1 MTTKV
6 IFKKF
11 PEGDVIALFPDLPGT
26 NNPYKD
32 CLSYMRVGQHGSASL
47 KLSGL
52 KPAKPSEYQD
62 LLDELISI
70 GYGDLEIVRKF
81 SKNSLKNRIAQ
92 INGSTNC

>member
-32 CLSYMRVGQHGSASL
+32 CLSYCRIGQHSSASL
-47 KLSGL
+47 DLSGL
-52 KPAKPSEYQD
+52 KPAKESEYKD
-62 LLDELISI
+62 LYNELVSI
-70 GYGDLEIVRKF
+70 GYDDLEIVRKF

-92 INGSTNC
+92 IKGDE